1 MALKA
6 QVESYKFA
14 EVPHRDTD
22 HIVSP
27 SHVIWVS
34 PVTIVVLILTY
45 KVPLPINVQNN
56 QPIFFPY
63 EKQNVTLFW
72 KS

>member
-27 SHVIWVS
+27 SHVIRV
-34 PVTIVVLILTY
+34 PHETNVVLILTY

-56 QPIFFPY
+56 LPIFFPY
-63 EKQNVTLFW
+63 EKQTVT
-72 KS
+72 

>member
-27 SHVIWVS
+27 THVIRV
-34 PVTIVVLILTY
+34 PHETNVVLILTY

-56 QPIFFPY
+56 LPIFFFPY
-63 EKQNVTLFW
+63 DKQTVT
-72 KS
+72 

>member
-27 SHVIWVS
+27 SHVIRVS
-34 PVTIVVLILTY
+34 HVMTVVLILTY
-45 KVPLPINVQNN
+45 KEPLPLKTCKIIYQ
-56 QPIFFPY
+56 FFFLY
-63 EKQNVTLFW
+63 DKQTVT
-72 KS
+72 